1 MQLFDYNITCLAAP
15 GQWAVARLLES
26 GNGPTS
32 VVESRHTEP
41 ARGHAATWDGRQA
54 RLISKQIKN
63 YSKRAMISNLLQSEK
78 HKHRNSSAGFFHT
91 KRGKKLP
98 KDQR

>member
-1 MQLFDYNITCLAAP
+1 MHLFDYNSTCLSAP

-63 YSKRAMISNLLQSEK
+63 YSKRVTISNLLQSCVFSHQECV
-78 HKHRNSSAGFFHT
+78 HQEG
-91 KRGKKLP
+91 GIKLP
-98 KDQR
+98 KDRK